1 MKALMIL
8 RKAIDIADLIS
19 NFLNRE
25 EIRMK
30 F

>member
-19 NFLNRE
+19 NFLNKE
-25 EIRMK
+25 EMRMK